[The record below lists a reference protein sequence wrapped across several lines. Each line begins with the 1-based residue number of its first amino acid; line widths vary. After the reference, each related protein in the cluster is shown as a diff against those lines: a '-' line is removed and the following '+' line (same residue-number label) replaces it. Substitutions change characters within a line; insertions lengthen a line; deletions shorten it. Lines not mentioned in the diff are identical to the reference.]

1 MLSRTFSSKTFVNKG
16 ITLFFTG
23 LSGSGKTTIV
33 NEIYSQIVDKTDK
46 SVVIL
51 DGDEVRTFLSS
62 ELTFSKEHRD
72 LNIKRIG
79 YVAGLVSGAG
89 GIVLT
94 GAIAP
99 YKETRYEAKKLVEK
113 SGAKFMEIYV
123 DTDLETCEKR
133 DVKGL
138 YKLAREGKIENFTGI
153 SDPYEKPLNPNM
165 SIKTE
170 NNSIYESADQVIKYL
185 TYNNYIQ

>member
-33 NEIYSQIVDKTDK
+33 NEIYSQIIDKTDK

-94 GAIAP
+94 AAIAP

>member
-94 GAIAP
+94 VQLLHI
-99 YKETRYEAKKLVEK
+99 KKQDMK
-113 SGAKFMEIYV
+113 QKIGRKIRCEIYGNI
-123 DTDLETCEKR
+123 CR
-133 DVKGL
+133 
-138 YKLAREGKIENFTGI
+138 Y
-153 SDPYEKPLNPNM
+153 
-165 SIKTE
+165 
-170 NNSIYESADQVIKYL
+170 
-185 TYNNYIQ
+185 